1 VTSQRAEQENRHR
14 STQVLL
20 ALFSIIFIAVITY
33 GYYHLLLSFGWFIA
47 FVGGLLIASIA
58 WYLARVAGTSP
69 GGMKASWLLI
79 IPLFVISAAGVYNS
93 MMVFLEGEQV
103 LADTASIAQNRF
115 SGLESAANRQLTADG
130 VVERKNKVN
139 SLRDALI
146 SEIKNPLNCG
156 QGPEARRLIAELK
169 RALPEFEP
177 LSGARNCEQNEAVIN
192 DYNERIDALI
202 SRAPWNN
209 PELNV
214 VVNQA
219 GAARSELGKLRK
231 EVSRSYSANDIA
243 QISSIFEGFQTDYQ
257 DLLQRLGKEADIED
271 LPDGLDIVAA
281 QSLGNVYRLP
291 ALVLNRLDEA
301 STYVYLLVALG
312 FDLLLVYLFQIA
324 NLSRARRPAIASPIS
339 GAW

>member
-1 VTSQRAEQENRHR
+1 M
-14 STQVLL
+14 
-20 ALFSIIFIAVITY
+20 
-33 GYYHLLLSFGWFIA
+33 G
-47 FVGGLLIASIA
+47 
-58 WYLARVAGTSP
+58 
-69 GGMKASWLLI
+69 
-79 IPLFVISAAGVYNS
+79 
-93 MMVFLEGEQV
+93 
-103 LADTASIAQNRF
+103 
-115 SGLESAANRQLTADG
+115 GLESAANRQLTADG